1 MKKTIKSW
9 MGFMLLA
16 ALWICLPQSVNA
28 EEEEPILTIYTNLY
42 KTSGASNTCT
52 IFIGGIKDL
61 DYIDVDCGTG
71 LIEKEIIPATLD
83 PDTGDWSG
91 SSFSLSVTS
100 ADVIKIYGDAE
111 NIAILNLDGCYIRQ
125 VDLSKLTNLEILYMN
140 HNELESLD
148 LSNIHKLKY
157 VELTDNPMNKGNL
170 IIGDQPDLLMLEIAQ
185 TGNLDPN
192 FKMSNYPKL
201 KIFTCWGNP
210 DITSLDPTQC
220 PDLIQLSLDGTS
232 VETLDVSQN
241 TMLQILNISDT
252 RIKNIDLSKNIY
264 LTEYYC
270 KHESGNTNTD
280 IKLTE
285 IDVTKNVNLVRLAA
299 SGNRLTSIDVSNN
312 TYLQHLS
319 LTNNNL
325 REINLDN
332 NVNLY
337 QVLLGNNNFGFSTL
351 PLPKDTWEDYD
362 YYQKNLPVNKT
373 YAEGA
378 VIDLSDMILR
388 EGTTTTMA
396 LYQTDETNANSITA
410 LDESYYSF
418 DATTGKVTLL
428 KATTDSVY
436 VAFAND
442 AFPALTLESM
452 PLRTNKFI
460 VKSAADFGQDIK
472 AVTMTTTE
480 SAVSFKVGV
489 VGASATEP
497 KTFYVDFG
505 NGDKVACTATT
516 EGIPATDN
524 VSGFRLGSGEITV
537 YMQQDELLSALDI
550 ENIALS
556 AIDVTNSRSIKA
568 LRLVNTKLPS
578 IDLGWNRSLT
588 SLEMTGNNFGTLSLC
603 GANYAYQKTLLGDIN
618 LSNNK
623 LTSVSLSDNNY
634 TLHNIDL
641 SNNLLTEISFKDA
654 DMMETLNLSNNQLTE
669 VNVNY
674 CSLMTKL
681 DISNNN
687 ISSLVLPTDCAL
699 KELYCENNAFD
710 FTTLPQLDGLTT
722 FTFAPQNIVN
732 IPKTGPGID
741 LSAHQIDGNTVYTWK
756 NGESTLVKDA
766 DYTETNG
773 KFKFDPSLIGTS
785 LKCYMTNEK
794 YAGLTLETSAFT
806 VASMP
811 TNIIGN
817 FTTTE
822 NNTGTLTL
830 RSYED
835 NNTICIDWN
844 GDGTDLNYYTV
855 GTVTTTFD
863 IETKAGA
870 NAKVYT
876 YEADNNLM
884 VFNIKDI
891 KISDMDLRG
900 MNELVGLTV
909 TNAGL
914 SSILWPESNDFM
926 ELNIDGNN
934 FTSLDLGTH
943 SKKMAM
949 LILNNNKFES
959 FDATPYTN
967 IRVLSLFAN
976 GLSSIS
982 LNNSDLFQ
990 LDLGK
995 NKLTSIDLS
1004 KVPSMNTL
1012 SLTENELETIDV
1024 SALNGLAALY
1034 LDRNKFKFS
1043 TLPIDKGYALYTYA
1057 NQADIQVSEVNGQVD
1072 LSSEATIDGT
1082 ETVYRWFVGE
1092 PTITDEGELSGE
1104 ELYVDDEY
1112 SVANGVTTF
1121 HIVYNGLKCAMTN
1134 EKFPNLIL
1142 YSSFVN
1148 VTTSGING
1156 VTDDNDSNICVEGNT
1171 IIVNSANNTD
1181 VRLYDINGVLIATAN
1196 TGTDGTAT
1204 FNVAQA
1210 GIYVV
1215 KSGKNTEKVAIRR

>member
-9 MGFMLLA
+9 IGFMLLA
-16 ALWICLPQSVNA
+16 ALWICLPQSA
-28 EEEEPILTIYTNLY
+28 MAQAEEPILTIYTNLY

-52 IFIGGIKDL
+52 IFIGGIKKQ
-61 DYIDVDCGTG
+61 DYIDVDYGSG
-71 LIEKEIIPATLD
+71 LVEKEIIPATLD
-83 PDTGDWSG
+83 PDTGEWSG

-100 ADVIKIYGDAE
+100 DDVIKIYGDAE

-170 IIGDQPDLLMLEIAQ
+170 VIGDQPDLLMLEIAQ

-210 DITSLDPTQC
+210 GITSLDPTQC
-220 PDLIQLSLDGTS
+220 PDLLQLSLDGTS

-241 TMLQILNISDT
+241 PYLQILNISDT
-252 RIKNIDLSKNIY
+252 RIKNIDLSNNIY
-264 LTEYYC
+264 LKEYYC
-270 KHESGNTNTD
+270 KHESGSVNTD

-285 IDVTKNVNLVRLAA
+285 IDVTKNVNLIRLAA
-299 SGNRLTSIDVSNN
+299 SGNRLTSIDVSKN

-332 NVNLY
+332 NVNLL
-337 QVLLGNNNFGFSTL
+337 QVLIGNNNFGFSTL
-351 PLPKDTWEDYD
+351 PLPKDTWTDYD
-362 YYQKNLPVNKT
+362 YYQKNIPVNKT
-373 YAEGA
+373 YTEGA
-378 VIDLSDMILR
+378 VIDLADMILR

-396 LYQTDETNANSITA
+396 LYKTDEANANAITA

-460 VKSAADFGQDIK
+460 VKTAEEFGKETK
-472 AVTMTTTE
+472 AVSITTNE
-480 SAVSFKVGV
+480 SAVSFKVGII
-489 VGASATEP
+489 GASATEP

-505 NGDKVACTATT
+505 NGDKVVCTATT
-516 EGIPATDN
+516 EGIPATAN
-524 VSGFRLGSGEITV
+524 VSGFRLGSGEIAV
-537 YMQQDELLSALDI
+537 YMPQDELLSALDI
-550 ENIALS
+550 ENINLS
-556 AIDVTNSRSIKA
+556 AIDVTNSRSMKA
-568 LRLVNTKLPS
+568 LRLVNTKLSS

-588 SLEMTGNNFGTLSLC
+588 SLEMTGNKFGTLSLC

-618 LSNNK
+618 LSNNM
-623 LTSVSLSDNNY
+623 LTSVALSDNNY
-634 TLHNIDL
+634 TLHNVDL

-674 CSLMTKL
+674 CSIMTKL

-687 ISSLVLPTDCAL
+687 ISSLVLPADCAL
-699 KELYCENNAFD
+699 TELHCENNAFD
-710 FTTLPQLDGLTT
+710 FNTLPQLDGLTT
-722 FTFAPQNIVN
+722 FTYAPQNIVN
-732 IPKTGPGID
+732 IPQMGPGVD
-741 LSAHQIDGNTVYTWK
+741 LSTHQVDGRTVYTWK
-756 NGESTLVKDA
+756 NGATTLVKDT

-773 KFKFDPSLIGTS
+773 KFNFNTSLIGSS
-785 LKCYMTNEK
+785 LNCYMTNDK
-794 YAGLTLETSAFT
+794 YAGLTLKTSDFT
-806 VASMP
+806 VAAMP
-811 TNIIGN
+811 TNLIGS

-830 RSYED
+830 RSYEE

-855 GTVTTTFD
+855 GNTPTIFD

-876 YEADNNLM
+876 YAADNNLM
-884 VFNIKDI
+884 VFSIKGI
-891 KISDMDLRG
+891 KMSDMDLRG
-900 MNELVGLTV
+900 MNELIGLTV
-909 TNAGL
+909 TDAGL
-914 SSILWPESNDFM
+914 SSITWPQSNDFT
-926 ELNIDGNN
+926 ELNITGNN

-943 SKKMAM
+943 SQKMAM
-949 LILNNNKFES
+949 IIAGNNKIET
-959 FDATPYTN
+959 FDATPYNN
-967 IRVLSLFAN
+967 IRVLSLYGN
-976 GLSSIS
+976 GLKSIT
-982 LNNSDLFQ
+982 LNNADLFQ
-990 LDLGK
+990 LDLAK
-995 NKLTSIDLS
+995 NQLTSIDLS

-1012 SLTENELETIDV
+1012 ALTENQLETIDV
-1024 SALNGLAALY
+1024 SGLNGLAALY

-1043 TLPIDKGYALYTYA
+1043 TLPIDKGYSKYTYA
-1057 NQADIQVSEVNGQVD
+1057 NQADIEVSEVDGKVD
-1072 LSSEATIDGT
+1072 LSSEAIVNGK

-1092 PTITDEGELSGE
+1092 PTVTDEGTLSGE
-1104 ELYVDDEY
+1104 ELILDDEY
-1112 SVANGVTTF
+1112 SVVNGVTLF
-1121 HIVYNGLKCAMTN
+1121 HIALNGLKCAMTN
-1134 EKFPNLIL
+1134 ENFPNAVL

-1148 VTTSGING
+1148 VTKTGING
-1156 VTDDNDSNICVEGNT
+1156 VTDDNESNISVEGNT
-1171 IIVNSANNTD
+1171 ITAHASNNTD
-1181 VRLYDINGVLIATAN
+1181 VRLYDINGMLIATAN
-1196 TGTDGTAT
+1196 TGSEGTAI
-1204 FNVAQA
+1204 FNVAKA

-1215 KSGKNTEKVAIRR
+1215 KSGTNTEKVAIR

>member
-9 MGFMLLA
+9 IGFMLLA
-16 ALWICLPQSVNA
+16 ALWICLPQSA
-28 EEEEPILTIYTNLY
+28 MAQAEEPILTIYTNLY

-52 IFIGGIKDL
+52 IFIGGIKKQ
-61 DYIDVDCGTG
+61 DYIDVDYGSG
-71 LIEKEIIPATLD
+71 LVEKEIIPATLD
-83 PDTGDWSG
+83 PDTGEWSG

-100 ADVIKIYGDAE
+100 DDVIKIYGDAE

-170 IIGDQPDLLMLEIAQ
+170 VIGDQPDLLMLEIAQ

-210 DITSLDPTQC
+210 GITSLDPSQC

-232 VETLDVSQN
+232 VETLDVSHN
-241 TMLQILNISDT
+241 TNLQILNISDT

-264 LTEYYC
+264 LREFYC
-270 KHESGNTNTD
+270 KHESGSVNTD
-280 IKLTE
+280 IKLTD

-299 SGNRLTSIDVSNN
+299 SGNKLTSIDVSKN

-325 REINLDN
+325 KEINLDN

-337 QVLLGNNNFGFSTL
+337 QVMIANNNFGFSTL
-351 PLPKDTWEDYD
+351 PLPKETWEDYD
-362 YYQKNLPVNKT
+362 YYQKNIPVQKT
-373 YAEGA
+373 YAEGT
-378 VIDLSDMILR
+378 VIDFSDMILR

-396 LYQTDETNANSITA
+396 LYQTDETNVNPVTA

-442 AFPALTLESM
+442 AFPALTLDYM

-460 VKSAADFGQDIK
+460 VKTADEYGKQTK
-472 AVTMTTTE
+472 AVTFTTSE
-480 SAVSFKVGV
+480 SAINFKVGV
-489 VGASATEP
+489 IGASATEP

-505 NGDKVACTATT
+505 NGEKVACTATS
-516 EGIPATDN
+516 EDIPATNN
-524 VSGFRLGSGEITV
+524 VSRFKLGSGEITV
-537 YMQQDELLSALDI
+537 YMPQDEQLSALDI
-550 ENIALS
+550 ENINLS
-556 AIDVTNSRSIKA
+556 SIDVSTSRSMKT

-603 GANYAYQKTLLGDIN
+603 GVNYAYQKTLLGDIN
-618 LSNNK
+618 LSNNN
-623 LTSVSLSDNNY
+623 LSSVALSDNNY
-634 TLHNIDL
+634 TLHNVDL
-641 SNNLLTEISFKDA
+641 SNNKLTEISFKDA
-654 DMMETLNLSNNQLTE
+654 DMMETLNLSNNQLTK

-674 CSLMTKL
+674 CSIMTKL

-687 ISSLVLPTDCAL
+687 VSSLVLPDACAL
-699 KELYCENNAFD
+699 TELHCENNAFD
-710 FTTLPQLDGLTT
+710 FTNLPQLDGLTT
-722 FTFAPQNIVN
+722 FTYAPQNEVS
-732 IPKTGPGID
+732 IPQMGPGVD
-741 LSAHQIDGNTVYTWK
+741 LSAHQVEGNTVYRWEN
-756 NGESTLVKDA
+756 NGATLTKGI

-773 KFKFDPSLIGTS
+773 KFNFAPSLIGS
-785 LKCYMTNEK
+785 QLKCYMTNDK
-794 YAGLTLETSAFT
+794 YAGLTLVTSTFT
-806 VASMP
+806 VAAMP
-811 TNIIGN
+811 TNLIGR
-817 FTTTE
+817 FTTTG

-855 GTVTTTFD
+855 GTGISTFD

-870 NAKVYT
+870 TAKVYT
-876 YEADNNLM
+876 YDTDNNLM
-884 VFNIKDI
+884 VFNIQGI
-891 KISDMDLRG
+891 KMSDMDLSG
-900 MNELVGLTV
+900 MNELIGLTV
-909 TNAGL
+909 TDAGL
-914 SSILWPESNDFM
+914 SSITWPQSNDFT
-926 ELNIDGNN
+926 ELNIKGNN

-943 SKKMAM
+943 SPKMAM
-949 LILNNNKFES
+949 IIAGNNKIET
-959 FDATPYTN
+959 FDATPYNN
-967 IRVLSLFAN
+967 IRVLSLYGN
-976 GLSSIS
+976 GLKSIT
-982 LNNSDLFQ
+982 LNNADLFQ

-995 NKLTSIDLS
+995 NQLTSIDLS

-1012 SLTENELETIDV
+1012 ALTENQLETIDV
-1024 SALNGLAALY
+1024 SGLNGLAALY

-1043 TLPIDKGYALYTYA
+1043 TLPIDKGYSKYTYA
-1057 NQADIQVSEVNGQVD
+1057 NQADIEVSEVDGKVD
-1072 LSSEATIDGT
+1072 LSSEAIVNGK

-1092 PTITDEGELSGE
+1092 PTVTKEGTLSGE
-1104 ELYVDDEY
+1104 ELILDDEY
-1112 SVANGVTTF
+1112 SVVNGVTLF
-1121 HIVYNGLKCAMTN
+1121 HIALNGLKCAMTN
-1134 EKFPNLIL
+1134 ESFPNAVL

-1148 VTTSGING
+1148 VTKTGING
-1156 VTDDNDSNICVEGNT
+1156 VTDDNESNISVEGNT
-1171 IIVNSANNTD
+1171 ITAHASNNTD
-1181 VRLYDINGVLIATAN
+1181 VRLYDINGMLIATAN
-1196 TGTDGTAT
+1196 TGSEGTAT
-1204 FNVAQA
+1204 FNVAKA
-1210 GIYVV
+1210 GVYVV
-1215 KSGKNTEKVAIRR
+1215 KSGTNTEKVAIR

>member
-1 MKKTIKSW
+1 
-9 MGFMLLA
+9 MGIVLLSV
-16 ALWICLPQSVNA
+16 LWICLPQSVMA
-28 EEEEPILTIYTNLY
+28 QEEEPIITLYTNLY
-42 KTSGASNTCT
+42 KTSGSSNSCT
-52 IFIGGIKDL
+52 IFIGGIKDK
-61 DYIDVDCGTG
+61 DYIDIDYGLGTVEQE
-71 LIEKEIIPATLD
+71 LVPATLD
-83 PDTGDWSG
+83 PETGTWSG
-91 SSFSLSVTS
+91 TSITLSVTS

-125 VDLSKLTNLEILYMN
+125 TDLSKLTNLEILYMN

-157 VELTDNPMNKGNL
+157 VELSDNPINKGNL
-170 IIGDQPDLLMLEIAQ
+170 VIGDQPDLLMLEIAQ

-201 KIFTCWGNP
+201 KVFTCWGNP
-210 DITSLDPTQC
+210 GITSLDPSQC

-232 VETLDVSQN
+232 VETLDVSHN
-241 TMLQILNISDT
+241 TNLQILNISDT

-264 LTEYYC
+264 LTEFYC
-270 KHESGNTNTD
+270 KHESGSVNTD
-280 IKLTE
+280 IKLTD

-299 SGNRLTSIDVSNN
+299 SGNKLTSIDVSKN

-325 REINLDN
+325 KEINLDN

-337 QVLLGNNNFGFSTL
+337 QVMIANNNFGFSTL

-362 YYQKNLPVNKT
+362 YYQKNIPVQKT
-373 YAEGA
+373 YAEGT
-378 VIDLSDMILR
+378 VIDFSDMILR

-396 LYQTDETNANSITA
+396 LYQTDETNVNPVTA

-442 AFPALTLESM
+442 AFPALTLDYM

-460 VKSAADFGQDIK
+460 VKTADEYGKQTK
-472 AVTMTTTE
+472 AVTFTTSE
-480 SAVSFKVGV
+480 SAINFKVGV
-489 VGASATEP
+489 IGASATEP

-505 NGDKVACTATT
+505 NGEKVACTATS
-516 EGIPATDN
+516 EDIPATYN
-524 VSGFRLGSGEITV
+524 VSRFRLGSGEITV
-537 YMQQDELLSALDI
+537 YMPQDEQLSALDI
-550 ENIALS
+550 ENINLS
-556 AIDVTNSRSIKA
+556 SIDVSTSRSMKT
-568 LRLVNTKLPS
+568 LRLVNTMLPS

-603 GANYAYQKTLLGDIN
+603 GVNYAYQKTLLGDIN
-618 LSNNK
+618 LSNNN
-623 LTSVSLSDNNY
+623 LSSVALSDNNY
-634 TLHNIDL
+634 TLHNVDL
-641 SNNLLTEISFKDA
+641 SNNKLTEISFKDA

-674 CSLMTKL
+674 CSIMTKL

-687 ISSLVLPTDCAL
+687 ISSLVLPDDCAL
-699 KELYCENNAFD
+699 TELHCENNAFD
-710 FTTLPQLDGLTT
+710 FTNLPQLDGLTT
-722 FTFAPQNIVN
+722 FTYAPQNEVS
-732 IPKTGPGID
+732 IPQMGPGVD
-741 LSAHQIDGNTVYTWK
+741 LSAHQVEGNTVYRWEN
-756 NGESTLVKDA
+756 NGATLTKGI

-773 KFKFDPSLIGTS
+773 KFNFAPSLIGS
-785 LKCYMTNEK
+785 QLKCYMTNDK
-794 YAGLTLETSAFT
+794 YAGLTLVTSTFT
-806 VASMP
+806 VAAMP
-811 TNIIGN
+811 TNLIGS
-817 FTTTE
+817 FTTTG

-855 GTVTTTFD
+855 GTVVSTFD

-876 YEADNNLM
+876 YDTDNNLM
-884 VFNIKDI
+884 VFNIQGI
-891 KISDMDLRG
+891 KMSDMDLSG
-900 MNELVGLTV
+900 MNELIGLTV
-909 TNAGL
+909 TDAGL
-914 SSILWPESNDFM
+914 SSITWPQSNDFT
-926 ELNIDGNN
+926 ELNIKGNN

-943 SKKMAM
+943 SPKMAM
-949 LILNNNKFES
+949 IIAGNNKIET
-959 FDATPYTN
+959 FDATPYNN
-967 IRVLSLFAN
+967 IRVLSLYGN
-976 GLSSIS
+976 GLKSIT
-982 LNNSDLFQ
+982 LNNADLFQ

-995 NKLTSIDLS
+995 NQLTSIDLS

-1012 SLTENELETIDV
+1012 ALTENQLETIDV
-1024 SALNGLAALY
+1024 SGLNGLAALY

-1043 TLPIDKGYALYTYA
+1043 TLPIDKGYSKYTYA
-1057 NQADIQVSEVNGQVD
+1057 NQADIEVSEVDGKVD
-1072 LSSEATIDGT
+1072 LSSEAIVNGK

-1092 PTITDEGELSGE
+1092 PTVTKEGTLSGE
-1104 ELYVDDEY
+1104 ELILDDEY
-1112 SVANGVTTF
+1112 SVVNGVTLF
-1121 HIVYNGLKCAMTN
+1121 HIALNGLKCAMTN
-1134 EKFPNLIL
+1134 ESFPNAVL

-1148 VTTSGING
+1148 VTTTGING
-1156 VTDDNDSNICVEGNT
+1156 VTDDNESNISVEGNT
-1171 IIVNSANNTD
+1171 ITAHASNNTD
-1181 VRLYDINGVLIATAN
+1181 VRLYDINGMLIATAN
-1196 TGTDGTAT
+1196 TGSEGTAI
-1204 FNVAQA
+1204 FNVAKA

-1215 KSGKNTEKVAIRR
+1215 KSGTNTEKVAIR

>member
-1 MKKTIKSW
+1 MNKKIKSL
-9 MGFMLLA
+9 MGIVLLSV
-16 ALWICLPQSVNA
+16 LWICLPQSVMA
-28 EEEEPILTIYTNLY
+28 QEEEPIITLYTNLY
-42 KTSGASNTCT
+42 KTSGSKNSCT
-52 IFIGGIKDL
+52 IFIGGIKDK
-61 DYIDVDCGTG
+61 DYIYIDYGLGTVEQE
-71 LIEKEIIPATLD
+71 LVPATLD
-83 PDTGDWSG
+83 PETGTWSG
-91 SSFSLSVTS
+91 TSITLSVTS

-125 VDLSKLTNLEILYMN
+125 TDLSKLTNLEILYMN

-157 VELTDNPMNKGNL
+157 VELSDNPMNKGNL
-170 IIGDQPDLLMLEIAQ
+170 VIGDQPDLLMLEIAQ

-201 KIFTCWGNP
+201 KVFTCWGNP
-210 DITSLDPTQC
+210 GITSLDPSQC

-232 VETLDVSQN
+232 VETLDVSHN
-241 TMLQILNISDT
+241 TKLQILNISDT

-264 LTEYYC
+264 LTEFYC
-270 KHESGNTNTD
+270 KHESGSVNTD
-280 IKLTE
+280 IKLTD

-299 SGNRLTSIDVSNN
+299 SGNELTSIDVSKN

-325 REINLDN
+325 KEINLDN

-337 QVLLGNNNFGFSTL
+337 QVMIANNNFGFSTL
-351 PLPKDTWEDYD
+351 PLPKDTWEEYD
-362 YYQKNLPVNKT
+362 YYQKNIPVQKT
-373 YAEGA
+373 YAEGT
-378 VIDLSDMILR
+378 VIDFSDMILR

-396 LYQTDETNANSITA
+396 LYQTDETNVNPVTA

-442 AFPALTLESM
+442 AFPALTLDYM

-460 VKSAADFGQDIK
+460 VKTADEYGKETK
-472 AVTMTTTE
+472 AVTFTTSE
-480 SAVSFKVGV
+480 SAINFKVGV
-489 VGASATEP
+489 IGASATEP

-505 NGDKVACTATT
+505 NGEKVACTATS
-516 EGIPATDN
+516 EDIPATNN
-524 VSGFRLGSGEITV
+524 VSRFRLGSGEITV
-537 YMQQDELLSALDI
+537 YMPQDEQLSALDI
-550 ENIALS
+550 ENINLS
-556 AIDVTNSRSIKA
+556 SIDVSTSRSMKT

-603 GANYAYQKTLLGDIN
+603 GVNYAYQKTLLGDIN
-618 LSNNK
+618 LSNNN
-623 LTSVSLSDNNY
+623 LSSVALSDNNY
-634 TLHNIDL
+634 TLHNVDL
-641 SNNLLTEISFKDA
+641 SNNKLTEISFKDA

-674 CSLMTKL
+674 CSIMTKL

-687 ISSLVLPTDCAL
+687 ISSLVLPDACAL
-699 KELYCENNAFD
+699 TELHCENNAFD
-710 FTTLPQLDGLTT
+710 FTNLPQLDGLTT
-722 FTFAPQNIVN
+722 FTYAPQNEVS
-732 IPKTGPGID
+732 IPQMGPGVD
-741 LSAHQIDGNTVYTWK
+741 LSAHQVEGNTVYRWEN
-756 NGESTLVKDA
+756 NGATLTKGI

-773 KFKFDPSLIGTS
+773 KFNFAPSLIGS
-785 LKCYMTNEK
+785 QLKCYMTNDK
-794 YAGLTLETSAFT
+794 YAGLTLVTSTFT
-806 VASMP
+806 VAAMP
-811 TNIIGN
+811 TNLIGS
-817 FTTTE
+817 FTTTG

-855 GTVTTTFD
+855 GTVVSTFD

-876 YEADNNLM
+876 YDTDNNLM
-884 VFNIKDI
+884 VFNIQGI
-891 KISDMDLRG
+891 KMSDMDLSG
-900 MNELVGLTV
+900 MNELIGLTV
-909 TNAGL
+909 TDAGL
-914 SSILWPESNDFM
+914 SSITWPQSNDFT
-926 ELNIDGNN
+926 ELNITGNN

-943 SKKMAM
+943 SPKMAM
-949 LILNNNKFES
+949 IIAGNNKIET
-959 FDATPYTN
+959 FDATPYNN
-967 IRVLSLFAN
+967 IRVLSLYGN
-976 GLSSIS
+976 GLKSIT
-982 LNNSDLFQ
+982 LNNADLFQ

-995 NKLTSIDLS
+995 NQLTSIDLS

-1012 SLTENELETIDV
+1012 ALTENQLETIDV
-1024 SALNGLAALY
+1024 SGLNGLAALY

-1043 TLPIDKGYALYTYA
+1043 TLPIDKGYSKYTYA
-1057 NQADIQVSEVNGQVD
+1057 NQADIEVSEVDGKVD
-1072 LSSEATIDGT
+1072 LSSEAIVNGK

-1092 PTITDEGELSGE
+1092 PTVTKEGTLSGE
-1104 ELYVDDEY
+1104 ELILDDEY
-1112 SVANGVTTF
+1112 SVVNGVTLF
-1121 HIVYNGLKCAMTN
+1121 HIALNGLKCAMTN
-1134 EKFPNLIL
+1134 ENFPNAVL

-1148 VTTSGING
+1148 VTKTGING
-1156 VTDDNDSNICVEGNT
+1156 VTDDNESNINVEGNT
-1171 IIVNSANNTD
+1171 ITAHASNNTD
-1181 VRLYDINGVLIATAN
+1181 VRLYDINGMLIATAN
-1196 TGTDGTAT
+1196 TGSEGTAI
-1204 FNVAQA
+1204 FNVAKA

-1215 KSGKNTEKVAIRR
+1215 KSGTNTEKVAIR

>member
-1 MKKTIKSW
+1 MNKKIKSL
-9 MGFMLLA
+9 MGIVLLSV
-16 ALWICLPQSVNA
+16 LWICLPQSVMA
-28 EEEEPILTIYTNLY
+28 QEEEPIITLYTNLY
-42 KTSGASNTCT
+42 KTSGSSNSCT
-52 IFIGGIKDL
+52 IFIGGIKDK
-61 DYIDVDCGTG
+61 DYIDIDYGLGTV
-71 LIEKEIIPATLD
+71 EQEVVPATLD
-83 PDTGDWSG
+83 PETGTWSG
-91 SSFSLSVTS
+91 TSITLSVTS

-125 VDLSKLTNLEILYMN
+125 TDLSKLTNLEILYMN

-157 VELTDNPMNKGNL
+157 VELSDNPINKGNL
-170 IIGDQPDLLMLEIAQ
+170 VIGEQPDLLMLEIAQ

-201 KIFTCWGNP
+201 KVFTCWGNP
-210 DITSLDPTQC
+210 GITSLDPSQC

-232 VETLDVSQN
+232 VETLDVSHN
-241 TMLQILNISDT
+241 TNLQILNISDT

-264 LTEYYC
+264 LREFYC
-270 KHESGNTNTD
+270 KHESGSVNTD
-280 IKLTE
+280 IKLTD

-299 SGNRLTSIDVSNN
+299 SGNKLTSIDVSKN

-325 REINLDN
+325 KEINLDN

-337 QVLLGNNNFGFSTL
+337 QVMIANNNFGFSTL
-351 PLPKDTWEDYD
+351 PLPKDTWEEYD
-362 YYQKNLPVNKT
+362 YYQKNIPVQKT
-373 YAEGA
+373 YAEGT
-378 VIDLSDMILR
+378 VIDFSDMILR

-396 LYQTDETNANSITA
+396 LYQTDETNVNPVTA

-442 AFPALTLESM
+442 AFPALTLEYM

-460 VKSAADFGQDIK
+460 VKTADEYGKETK
-472 AVTMTTTE
+472 AVTFTTSE
-480 SAVSFKVGV
+480 SAINFKVGV
-489 VGASATEP
+489 IGASATEP

-505 NGDKVACTATT
+505 NGEKVACTATS
-516 EGIPATDN
+516 EDIPATNN
-524 VSGFRLGSGEITV
+524 VSRFRLGSGEITV
-537 YMQQDELLSALDI
+537 YMPQDEQLSALDI
-550 ENIALS
+550 ENINLS
-556 AIDVTNSRSIKA
+556 SIDVSTSRSMKT

-603 GANYAYQKTLLGDIN
+603 GVNYAYQKTLLGDIN
-618 LSNNK
+618 LSNNN
-623 LTSVSLSDNNY
+623 LSSVALSDNNY
-634 TLHNIDL
+634 TLHNVDL
-641 SNNLLTEISFKDA
+641 SNNKLTEISFKDA

-674 CSLMTKL
+674 CSIMTKL

-687 ISSLVLPTDCAL
+687 VSSLVLPDACAL
-699 KELYCENNAFD
+699 TELHCENNAFD
-710 FTTLPQLDGLTT
+710 FTNLPQLDGLTT
-722 FTFAPQNIVN
+722 FTYAPQNEVS
-732 IPKTGPGID
+732 IPQMGPGVD
-741 LSAHQIDGNTVYTWK
+741 LSAHQVEGNTVYRWEN
-756 NGESTLVKDA
+756 NGATLTKGI

-773 KFKFDPSLIGTS
+773 KFNFAPSLIGS
-785 LKCYMTNEK
+785 QLKCYMTNDK
-794 YAGLTLETSAFT
+794 YAGLTLVTSTFT
-806 VASMP
+806 VAAMP
-811 TNIIGN
+811 TNLIGN
-817 FTTTE
+817 FTTTG

-855 GTVTTTFD
+855 GTVVSTFD

-876 YEADNNLM
+876 YDTDNNLM
-884 VFNIKDI
+884 VFNIQGI
-891 KISDMDLRG
+891 KMSDMDLSG
-900 MNELVGLTV
+900 MNELIGLTV
-909 TNAGL
+909 TDAGL
-914 SSILWPESNDFM
+914 SSITWPQSNDFT
-926 ELNIDGNN
+926 ELNIKGNN

-943 SKKMAM
+943 SPKMAM
-949 LILNNNKFES
+949 IIAGNNKIET
-959 FDATPYTN
+959 FDATPYNN
-967 IRVLSLFAN
+967 IRVLSLYGN
-976 GLSSIS
+976 GLKSIT
-982 LNNSDLFQ
+982 LNNADLFQ

-995 NKLTSIDLS
+995 NQLTSIDLS

-1012 SLTENELETIDV
+1012 ALTENQLETIDV
-1024 SALNGLAALY
+1024 SGLNGLAALY

-1043 TLPIDKGYALYTYA
+1043 TLPIDKGYSKYTYS
-1057 NQADIQVSEVNGQVD
+1057 NQADIEVSEVDGKVD
-1072 LSSEATIDGT
+1072 LSSEAIVNGK

-1092 PTITDEGELSGE
+1092 PTVTKEGTLSGE
-1104 ELYVDDEY
+1104 ELILDDEY
-1112 SVANGVTTF
+1112 SVVNGVTLF
-1121 HIVYNGLKCAMTN
+1121 HIALNGLKCAMTN
-1134 EKFPNLIL
+1134 ESFPNAVL

-1148 VTTSGING
+1148 VTTTGING
-1156 VTDDNDSNICVEGNT
+1156 VTDDNESNISVEGNT
-1171 IIVNSANNTD
+1171 ITAHASNNTD
-1181 VRLYDINGVLIATAN
+1181 VRLYDINGMLIATAN
-1196 TGTDGTAT
+1196 TGSEGTAI
-1204 FNVAQA
+1204 FNVAKA

-1215 KSGKNTEKVAIRR
+1215 KSGTNTEKVAIR

>member
-1 MKKTIKSW
+1 MNKKIKSL
-9 MGFMLLA
+9 MGIVLLSV
-16 ALWICLPQSVNA
+16 LWICLPQSVMA
-28 EEEEPILTIYTNLY
+28 QEEEPIITLYTNLY
-42 KTSGASNTCT
+42 KTSGSKNSCT
-52 IFIGGIKDL
+52 IFIGGIKDK
-61 DYIDVDCGTG
+61 DYIYIDYGLGTVEQE
-71 LIEKEIIPATLD
+71 LVPATLD
-83 PDTGDWSG
+83 PETGTWSG
-91 SSFSLSVTS
+91 TSITLSVTS

-125 VDLSKLTNLEILYMN
+125 TDLSKLTNLEILYMN

-157 VELTDNPMNKGNL
+157 VELSDNPMNKGNL
-170 IIGDQPDLLMLEIAQ
+170 VIGDQPDLLMLEIAQ

-201 KIFTCWGNP
+201 KVFTCWGNP
-210 DITSLDPTQC
+210 GITSLDPSQC

-232 VETLDVSQN
+232 VETLDVSHN
-241 TMLQILNISDT
+241 TKLQILNISDT

-264 LTEYYC
+264 LTEFYC
-270 KHESGNTNTD
+270 KHESGSVNTD
-280 IKLTE
+280 IKLTD

-299 SGNRLTSIDVSNN
+299 SGNELTSIDVSKN

-325 REINLDN
+325 KEINLDN

-337 QVLLGNNNFGFSTL
+337 QVMIANNNFGFSTL
-351 PLPKDTWEDYD
+351 PLPKDTWEEYD
-362 YYQKNLPVNKT
+362 YYQKNIPVQKT
-373 YAEGA
+373 YAEGT
-378 VIDLSDMILR
+378 VIDFSDMILR

-396 LYQTDETNANSITA
+396 LYQTDETNVNPVTA

-442 AFPALTLESM
+442 AFPALTLDYM

-460 VKSAADFGQDIK
+460 VKTADEYGKETK
-472 AVTMTTTE
+472 AVTFTTSE
-480 SAVSFKVGV
+480 SAINFKVGV
-489 VGASATEP
+489 IGASATEP

-505 NGDKVACTATT
+505 NGEKVACTATS
-516 EGIPATDN
+516 EDIPATNN
-524 VSGFRLGSGEITV
+524 VSRFRLGSGEITV
-537 YMQQDELLSALDI
+537 YMPQDEQLSALDI
-550 ENIALS
+550 ENINLS
-556 AIDVTNSRSIKA
+556 SIDVSTSRSMKT

-603 GANYAYQKTLLGDIN
+603 GVNYAYQKTLLGDIN
-618 LSNNK
+618 LSNNN
-623 LTSVSLSDNNY
+623 LSSVALSDNNY
-634 TLHNIDL
+634 TLHNVDL
-641 SNNLLTEISFKDA
+641 SNNKLTEISFKDA

-674 CSLMTKL
+674 CSIMTKL

-687 ISSLVLPTDCAL
+687 ISSLVLPDACAL
-699 KELYCENNAFD
+699 TELHCENNAFD
-710 FTTLPQLDGLTT
+710 FTNLPQLDGLTT
-722 FTFAPQNIVN
+722 FTYAPQNEVS
-732 IPKTGPGID
+732 IPQMGPGVD
-741 LSAHQIDGNTVYTWK
+741 LSAHQVEGNTVYRWEN
-756 NGESTLVKDA
+756 NGATLTKGI

-773 KFKFDPSLIGTS
+773 KFNFAPSLIGS
-785 LKCYMTNEK
+785 QLKCYMTNDK
-794 YAGLTLETSAFT
+794 YAGLTLVTSTFT
-806 VASMP
+806 VAAMP
-811 TNIIGN
+811 TNLIGS
-817 FTTTE
+817 FTTTG

-855 GTVTTTFD
+855 GTVVSTFD

-876 YEADNNLM
+876 YDTDNNLM
-884 VFNIKDI
+884 VFNIQGI
-891 KISDMDLRG
+891 KMSDMDLSG
-900 MNELVGLTV
+900 MNELIGLTV
-909 TNAGL
+909 TDAGL
-914 SSILWPESNDFM
+914 SSITWPQSNDFT
-926 ELNIDGNN
+926 ELNIKGNN

-943 SKKMAM
+943 SPKMAM
-949 LILNNNKFES
+949 IIAGNNKIET
-959 FDATPYTN
+959 FDATPYNN
-967 IRVLSLFAN
+967 IRVLSLYGN
-976 GLSSIS
+976 GLKSIT
-982 LNNSDLFQ
+982 LNNADLFQ

-995 NKLTSIDLS
+995 NQLTSIDLS

-1012 SLTENELETIDV
+1012 ALTENQLETIDV
-1024 SALNGLAALY
+1024 SGLNGLAALY

-1043 TLPIDKGYALYTYA
+1043 TLPIDKGYSKYTYA
-1057 NQADIQVSEVNGQVD
+1057 NQADIEVSEVDGKVD
-1072 LSSEATIDGT
+1072 LSSEAIVNGK

-1092 PTITDEGELSGE
+1092 PTVTKEGTLSGE
-1104 ELYVDDEY
+1104 ELILDDEY
-1112 SVANGVTTF
+1112 SVVNGVTLF
-1121 HIVYNGLKCAMTN
+1121 HIALNGLKCAMTN
-1134 EKFPNLIL
+1134 ENFPNAVL

-1148 VTTSGING
+1148 VTKTGING
-1156 VTDDNDSNICVEGNT
+1156 VTDDNESNINVEGNT
-1171 IIVNSANNTD
+1171 ITAHASNNTD
-1181 VRLYDINGVLIATAN
+1181 VRLYDINGMLIATAN
-1196 TGTDGTAT
+1196 TGSEGTAI
-1204 FNVAQA
+1204 FNVAKA

-1215 KSGKNTEKVAIRR
+1215 KSGTNTEKVAIR

>member
-1 MKKTIKSW
+1 
-9 MGFMLLA
+9 MGTVLLSV
-16 ALWICLPQSVNA
+16 LWICLPQSVMA
-28 EEEEPILTIYTNLY
+28 QEEEPIITLYTNLY
-42 KTSGASNTCT
+42 KTSGSSNSCT
-52 IFIGGIKDL
+52 IFIGGIKDK
-61 DYIDVDCGTG
+61 DYIDIDYGLGTVEQE
-71 LIEKEIIPATLD
+71 LVPATLD
-83 PDTGDWSG
+83 PETGTWSG
-91 SSFSLSVTS
+91 TSITLSVTS

-125 VDLSKLTNLEILYMN
+125 TDLSKLTNLEILYMN

-157 VELTDNPMNKGNL
+157 VELSDNPINKGNL
-170 IIGDQPDLLMLEIAQ
+170 VIGDQPDLLMLEIAQ

-210 DITSLDPTQC
+210 GITSLDPTQC
-220 PDLIQLSLDGTS
+220 PDLLQLSLDGTS
-232 VETLDVSQN
+232 VETLDVSHN
-241 TMLQILNISDT
+241 TNLKILNISDT

-264 LTEYYC
+264 LRELYC
-270 KHESGNTNTD
+270 KHESGIVNTD
-280 IKLTE
+280 IKLTD

-299 SGNRLTSIDVSNN
+299 SGNKLTSIDVSKN

-325 REINLDN
+325 KEINLDN

-337 QVLLGNNNFGFSTL
+337 QVMIANNNFGFSTL

-362 YYQKNLPVNKT
+362 YYQKNIPVQKT
-373 YAEGA
+373 YAEGT
-378 VIDLSDMILR
+378 VIDFSDMILR
-388 EGTTTTMA
+388 EGTKTTMA
-396 LYQTDETNANSITA
+396 LYQTDETNVNPVTA

-442 AFPALTLESM
+442 AFPALTLEYM

-460 VKSAADFGQDIK
+460 VKTADEYGKETK
-472 AVTMTTTE
+472 AVTFTTSE
-480 SAVSFKVGV
+480 SAINFKVGV
-489 VGASATEP
+489 IGASATEP

-505 NGDKVACTATT
+505 NGEKVACTATS
-516 EGIPATDN
+516 EDIPATNN
-524 VSGFRLGSGEITV
+524 VSRFRLGSGEITV
-537 YMQQDELLSALDI
+537 YMPQDEQLSALDI
-550 ENIALS
+550 ENINLS
-556 AIDVTNSRSIKA
+556 SIDVSTSRSMKT

-603 GANYAYQKTLLGDIN
+603 GVNYAYQKTLLGDIN
-618 LSNNK
+618 LSNNN
-623 LTSVSLSDNNY
+623 LSSVALSDNNY
-634 TLHNIDL
+634 TLHNVDL
-641 SNNLLTEISFKDA
+641 SNNKLTEISFKDA

-674 CSLMTKL
+674 CSIMTKL

-687 ISSLVLPTDCAL
+687 VSSLVLPDACAL
-699 KELYCENNAFD
+699 TELHCENNAFD
-710 FTTLPQLDGLTT
+710 FTNLPQLDGLTT
-722 FTFAPQNIVN
+722 FTYAPQNEVS
-732 IPKTGPGID
+732 IPQMGPGVD
-741 LSAHQIDGNTVYTWK
+741 LSAHQVEGNTVYRWEN
-756 NGESTLVKDA
+756 NGATLTKGI

-773 KFKFDPSLIGTS
+773 KFNFAPSLIGS
-785 LKCYMTNEK
+785 QLKCYMTNDK
-794 YAGLTLETSAFT
+794 YAGLTLVTSTFT
-806 VASMP
+806 VAAMP
-811 TNIIGN
+811 TNLIGN
-817 FTTTE
+817 FTTTG

-855 GTVTTTFD
+855 GTGISTFD

-876 YEADNNLM
+876 YDTDNNLM
-884 VFNIKDI
+884 VFNIQGI
-891 KISDMDLRG
+891 KMSDMDLSG
-900 MNELVGLTV
+900 MNELIGLTV
-909 TNAGL
+909 TDAGL
-914 SSILWPESNDFM
+914 SSITWPQSNDFT
-926 ELNIDGNN
+926 ELNIKGNN

-943 SKKMAM
+943 SPKMAM
-949 LILNNNKFES
+949 IIAGNNKIET
-959 FDATPYTN
+959 FDATPYNN
-967 IRVLSLFAN
+967 IRVLSLYGN
-976 GLSSIS
+976 GLKSIT
-982 LNNSDLFQ
+982 LNNADLFQ

-995 NKLTSIDLS
+995 NQLTSIDLS

-1012 SLTENELETIDV
+1012 ALTENQLETIDV
-1024 SALNGLAALY
+1024 SGLNGLAALY

-1043 TLPIDKGYALYTYA
+1043 TLPIDKGYSKYTYA
-1057 NQADIQVSEVNGQVD
+1057 NQADIEVSEVDGKVD
-1072 LSSEATIDGT
+1072 LSSEAIVNGK

-1092 PTITDEGELSGE
+1092 PTVTKEGTLSGE
-1104 ELYVDDEY
+1104 ELILDDEY
-1112 SVANGVTTF
+1112 SVVNGVTLF
-1121 HIVYNGLKCAMTN
+1121 HIALNGLKCAMTN
-1134 EKFPNLIL
+1134 ESFPNAVL

-1148 VTTSGING
+1148 VTKTGING
-1156 VTDDNDSNICVEGNT
+1156 VTDDNESNINVEGNT
-1171 IIVNSANNTD
+1171 ITAHASNNTD
-1181 VRLYDINGVLIATAN
+1181 VRLYDINGMLIATAN
-1196 TGTDGTAT
+1196 TGSEGTAI
-1204 FNVAQA
+1204 FNVAKA

-1215 KSGKNTEKVAIRR
+1215 KSGTNTEKVAIR